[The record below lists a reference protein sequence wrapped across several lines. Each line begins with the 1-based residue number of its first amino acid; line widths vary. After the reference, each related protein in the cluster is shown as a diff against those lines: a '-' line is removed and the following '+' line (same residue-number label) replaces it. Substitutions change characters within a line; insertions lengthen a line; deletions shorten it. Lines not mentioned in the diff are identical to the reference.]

1 MSAGNMKLTLKIW
14 RQSGLKEKG
23 RLAAYVLDDVSPDQS
38 FLEMLD
44 DLNRLLVLKGEEPV
58 VFEHDCREGI
68 CGCCGLMIN
77 GQAHG
82 PVRGTTVCQ
91 LHMRNFKNGDTIV
104 IEPWRAKG
112 FPVIKDL
119 MVDRSAFDRIIEAGG
134 YVSVNTGGVPDANAI
149 PIRKENADL
158 AMDAAACIGCGAC
171 VASCPNASAMLFVGA
186 KISQYALLPQGQV
199 ERVARAL
206 NMVAAMDREG
216 FGNCSNVAE
225 CEASCPKL
233 ITLSNIQ
240 RMYREHVKASWKF
253 APREVR
259 EAAG

>member
-1 MSAGNMKLTLKIW
+1 MSAGNMKLTLRVW
-14 RQSGLKEKG
+14 RQRSLKEKG
-23 RLAAYVLDDVSPDQS
+23 RLVTYAMDDVSPDQS

-44 DLNRLLVLKGEEPV
+44 DLNRMLVLKGEEPV

-68 CGCCGLMIN
+68 CGSCGLMIN

-82 PVRGTTVCQ
+82 PVPGTTVCQ
-91 LHMRNFKNGDTIV
+91 LHMRNFKDGDTIV
-104 IEPWRAKG
+104 VEPWRAKG
-112 FPVIKDL
+112 FPIARDL
-119 MVDRSAFDRIIEAGG
+119 MVDRSAFDRIIAAGG
-134 YVSVNTGGVPDANAI
+134 YVSVNTGSAPEGNAI

-206 NMVAAMDREG
+206 SMVAMMDEEG
-216 FGNCSNVAE
+216 FGNCSNVGE
-225 CEASCPKL
+225 CEASCPKE
-233 ITLSNIQ
+233 IKLSNIQ
-240 RMYREHVKASWKF
+240 RMYREYVKASWKF
-253 APREVR
+253 APLEKK